1 MKVYMGEYYNLPNL
15 GLVRTIG
22 KAKNCE
28 TRKTMI
34 MFVTVKDGGI
44 VGDTLLINEEDFIER
59 IEK

>member
-15 GLVRTIG
+15 GLVRTVG
-22 KAKNCE
+22 KARNCE
-28 TRKTMI
+28 TCKTMI

-44 VGDTLLINEEDFIER
+44 VGDTLLINEEDFIKR